1 MMPQPFLGLR
11 KARVR
16 YPGAD
21 GPVLDDLDFTLH
33 SGERVGLVGPIG
45 SGKTTLLLSLVGLV
59 PLNQGELVFQERV
72 VRAKTDV
79 AALRRAVGFVFQDP
93 DDQLFSPTVLE
104 DVAFG
109 LLNLGCSQA
118 EALDKSL
125 AMLEDMHLAH
135 LAQRQPNTL
144 SGGQKRLVSLATV
157 LVMRPKTLL
166 LDEPT
171 NDLDDRSREL
181 VMGILQQSGCALVV
195 ASHDQALLDDLTD
208 RRFSLRDPLGGWG
221 VLLS

>member
-1 MMPQPFLGLR
+1 MTPQPFLALR
-11 KARVR
+11 KVRVH

-21 GPVLDDLDFTLH
+21 GPVLDDLDFVLQ
-33 SGERVGLVGPIG
+33 SGERIGLAGPIG

-59 PLNQGELVFQERV
+59 PVSQGELVFQGRV
-72 VRAKTDV
+72 VRTRTDLAK
-79 AALRRAVGFVFQDP
+79 LRRCVGFVFQNP

-118 EALDKSL
+118 EAQNRSL
-125 AMLEDMHLAH
+125 AVLEGMNLAH
-135 LAQRQPNTL
+135 LAQRQPHTL

-157 LVMRPKTLL
+157 LVMQPEALL

-171 NDLDDRSREL
+171 NDLDIRSREMVL
-181 VMGILQQSGCALVV
+181 DVLEHVERTMVV
-195 ASHDQALLDDLTD
+195 ASHDQELLDRLVD
-208 RRFSLRDPLGGWG
+208 RRFPLQDPLG
-221 VLLS
+221 LQRES